1 MESPEKRK
9 TSMAEYEVLRV
20 IGEGACGR
28 AVLCTDKETGN
39 QVVIKEI
46 ALADMSQQERDLAWK
61 ESRVLAMLS
70 HPCIIRSYGSF
81 VENHVLHIV
90 MEFAEGGDLTEQIQ
104 NAKKKHFKEKQ
115 ILTWFVEI
123 CLALKY
129 IHERKILHRDI
140 KCQNVFLTKDGR
152 AKLGDFGI
160 AKVLDHTTQLSQT
173 VVGTPYYLSPELC
186 QGKPYNSKS
195 DMWSLGCVLYEMCTF
210 QHAFESNC
218 MNGLVA
224 KILRGRPSAI
234 PAFYSQDL
242 KDLVDSLLQKEPT
255 KRPSVERVLKLEFL
269 LPYVKEVNAM
279 KTATMEKIGMQSLPK
294 KLEAR
299 PRIPAKKGAN
309 NGQAGGKPRSVR
321 ASGGMQLKPFN
332 TRPTRGNEK
341 PETKEQMLAR
351 KSAAVMEERVN
362 QRLLR
367 EQKAEEQRLADEKTE
382 QKRAEIQEKMKRRA
396 EERKEKMRQ
405 LNAEASQREKRYK
418 NLEAP
423 FKKAKGAVVA
433 ERRAS
438 QGSSDDSRGSTGEKK
453 KLEVK
458 NVTMRP
464 GKVKDREQEV
474 NELRQMMARR
484 RAELKKARKE
494 AEKRDSVQIGNIEVP
509 LAPVEEVQKP
519 KEPIEV
525 EEYEPEEESAQE
537 EPEEQPAQQ
546 EQEEP
551 PEQDEE
557 TPEEND
563 GKPSFLD
570 LMDMDYSDDDDVDD
584 ARKGMQALVDIAKDI
599 FGTPSSGK
607 RTPKHKHHIEAEDE
621 EPERPK
627 SSPKPVDDDEMK
639 EDELETP
646 RDEEQETPRDEKEET
661 PEPEKEVEPETPKKE
676 EQETPRADEDET
688 SASDSHHRSHRKEKR
703 EHRRHKTRKSTSEDK
718 PEIPQEKHKEK
729 TEAAAKEE
737 KKNDDFNKTRFLFA
751 GKELH
756 LPMVTNKDSLTYRA
770 EAIRQFIEN
779 GIGLENFCAAYEIMT
794 RPDGAS
800 DRRRKKRV
808 KRVLTTSEQ
817 MEYYPL
823 IQQLVVCEE
832 SLASP
837 EYK

>member
-9 TSMAEYEVLRV
+9 TSMADYEVQKV
-20 IGEGACGR
+20 IGEGAFGR

-46 ALADMSQQERDLAWK
+46 ALADMSQQERDCAWK

-70 HPCIIRSYGSF
+70 HPCIIKSYGSF

-129 IHERKILHRDI
+129 IHERKVLHRDI

-255 KRPSVERVLKLEFL
+255 KRPSVDRVLKLEFL

-279 KTATMEKIGMQSLPK
+279 KTATMEKMGMQSLPK

-309 NGQAGGKPRSVR
+309 NAQAGGKPKSVR
-321 ASGGMQLKPFN
+321 ASGGMQVKPFN
-332 TRPTRGNEK
+332 TRPTRGPQK

-351 KSAAVMEERVN
+351 KSAAVMEEREN

-396 EERKEKMRQ
+396 EERKAKMRQ

-433 ERRAS
+433 EKRAS
-438 QGSSDDSRGSTGEKK
+438 QGSSDDSGSGGEKK

-464 GKVKDREQEV
+464 GKVKDRDQEV

-484 RAELKKARKE
+484 RAELKKARQE
-494 AEKRDSVQIGNIEVP
+494 AEKRDSVQIGSIEVP
-509 LAPVEEVQKP
+509 LAPVEEKRN
-519 KEPIEV
+519 EPIEV
-525 EEYEPEEESAQE
+525 EEE
-537 EPEEQPAQQ
+537 EPEEQPAQEE
-546 EQEEP
+546 EQ
-551 PEQDEE
+551 E
-557 TPEEND
+557 TPEEHE

-584 ARKGMQALVDIAKDI
+584 SRKEMQALVDIAKDI

-607 RTPKHKHHIEAEDE
+607 RTPKHKHRTQAEDE
-621 EPERPK
+621 ETDRPK
-627 SSPKPVDDDEMK
+627 SATGPIDDDQMK

-646 RDEEQETPRDEKEET
+646 RDDEQEAPIEVEQETPRQ
-661 PEPEKEVEPETPKKE
+661 VEPEAPRE
-676 EQETPRADEDET
+676 VEQEAPRETKQPTPRADEEEKGT
-688 SASDSHHRSHRKEKR
+688 SEGHHRSHGKEKR
-703 EHRRHKTRKSTSEDK
+703 EHRRHRTRKDTSEDK
-718 PEIPQEKHKEK
+718 PDPPQETHKPK
-729 TEAAAKEE
+729 TPTSQDAGKEE

-756 LPMVTNKDSLTYRA
+756 LPMVTNRDSLTYRA

-823 IQQLVVCEE
+823 IQQLVLCEE